1 MHLSSFLPDPM
12 TLREKGEQIMNWIK
26 DLNKAKLK
34 VISNTWPTE
43 LLMFGYRSVLLLNY
57 HTIAQTMC

>member
-1 MHLSSFLPDPM
+1 M

-34 VISNTWPTE
+34 VISNIWLTE
-43 LLMFGYRSVLLLNY
+43 LLMFGYR
-57 HTIAQTMC
+57 